1 MVPSLPFVLIN
12 GKTDLPRT
20 GNKNITGE
28 LIKKKMWENI
38 SVHGC
43 KQNKE
48 YFQCKT
54 QGFNCAVSQ
63 SKPLPID
70 GHTNIKICI
79 NVNSSFA
86 LTGASSLKK
95 ENNAAQVNPALPS
108 LSNT

>member
-86 LTGASSLKK
+86 LTWCFLTQKRKQRSSSKPS
-95 ENNAAQVNPALPS
+95 AAL
-108 LSNT
+108 TE

>member
-12 GKTDLPRT
+12 GKTDLPKM

-38 SVHGC
+38 SGHGC

-48 YFQCKT
+48 YFKCKT
-54 QGFNCAVSQ
+54 QGFNSAVSK
-63 SKPLPID
+63 SKPLPTD

-79 NVNSSFA
+79 NVNISFA
-86 LTGASSLKK
+86 LIGASSLRGRQRSSRKAS
-95 ENNAAQVNPALPS
+95 AALAE
-108 LSNT
+108 

>member
-12 GKTDLPRT
+12 GKTDLSRT

-38 SVHGC
+38 SVRGC

-48 YFQCKT
+48 YSKCKT
-54 QGFNCAVSQ
+54 QGFNCAVSK
-63 SKPLPID
+63 SKPIQID
-70 GHTNIKICI
+70 GHTNIETCI
-79 NVNSSFA
+79 NANISFA
-86 LTGASSLKK
+86 LTVASSLKK
-95 ENNAAQVNPALPS
+95 ENNAAQVKPMLPS